1 LSRSARIACRARFQ
15 NTGFTAE
22 ISSLATASRS
32 KGKARLAAV
41 TTDQSTIYQL
51 TNSGRWF
58 KASLKDQN
66 TRRWIEEAIAT
77 GEDVY
82 VVVGYQTMIDAVALG
97 ETIGSA
103 DFQAEVQLPV
113 SEAASATGAV
123 VMVGNLA
130 DPAVTIQR
138 QGDHGLRKQL
148 VAPGEQVYAVQY
160 RKVKFKWYSS
170 RDLDRAALEKG
181 SRWMVHGTVRGQEVG
196 TNDVVEATISEEEDS
211 DGEEIVSPNQSD
223 NS

>member
-1 LSRSARIACRARFQ
+1 VQDNAS

-32 KGKARLAAV
+32 KGKA
-41 TTDQSTIYQL
+41 T
-51 TNSGRWF
+51 
-58 KASLKDQN
+58 
-66 TRRWIEEAIAT
+66 
-77 GEDVY
+77 
-82 VVVGYQTMIDAVALG
+82 
-97 ETIGSA
+97 
-103 DFQAEVQLPV
+103 DFQAKVQLPV

-138 QGDHGLRKQL
+138 QGDHGLRKQF

-196 TNDVVEATISEEEDS
+196 TNDVVEATISEEEDA
-211 DGEEIVSPNQSD
+211 DGEEIVSPNQAD

>member
-1 LSRSARIACRARFQ
+1 LTPEVLKRPRLRYLDVQDNAS

-32 KGKARLAAV
+32 KDKA
-41 TTDQSTIYQL
+41 T
-51 TNSGRWF
+51 
-58 KASLKDQN
+58 
-66 TRRWIEEAIAT
+66 
-77 GEDVY
+77 
-82 VVVGYQTMIDAVALG
+82 
-97 ETIGSA
+97 
-103 DFQAEVQLPV
+103 DFQAKVQLPV

-138 QGDHGLRKQL
+138 QGDHGLRKQF

-196 TNDVVEATISEEEDS
+196 TNDVVEATISEEEDA
-211 DGEEIVSPNQSD
+211 DGEEIVSPNQAD